1 MLERLTL
8 MRRILFTASVR
19 LFFRGVCWRPWQR
32 NICLKKNDLWAR
44 PTRAKLLPEEPV
56 MVRRARLLDDTS
68 SLYGGIDMPSIVSSG
83 LKVSFRGEMEEDAG
97 GVTRDLFTSYWR
109 GMLAEWFSGKA
120 TRVPCV
126 PASRIGEGDAALLA
140 AGRVL
145 THGLILTQSLPPQLS
160 RVHFLTAYDGIL
172 LEDLLPY
179 VTPSDAAAL
188 LQGLESEGEFAE
200 DLARVIFLY
209 FWQISTVGEAYPG

>member
-1 MLERLTL
+1 
-8 MRRILFTASVR
+8 
-19 LFFRGVCWRPWQR
+19 
-32 NICLKKNDLWAR
+32 
-44 PTRAKLLPEEPV
+44 

-109 GMLAEWFSGKA
+109 GMLAEWFSGEA
-120 TRVPCV
+120 ARVPCV

-160 RVHFLTAYDGIL
+160 RVHLLTAYDGRCCL
-172 LEDLLPY
+172 
-179 VTPSDAAAL
+179 AART
-188 LQGLESEGEFAE
+188 GERRGICRRPRKGNFF
-200 DLARVIFLY
+200 IFLTN
-209 FWQISTVGEAYPG
+209 INCG